1 MASTKSLSVNSL
13 DFTQIKTNI
22 KTFLKDQSTF
32 KDYDFDGSGLSVL
45 IDTLSYVTYYQGI
58 YNHFAAN
65 ELFIDTAVKRS
76 SVVSH
81 AKSLGYNPRS
91 ISAATATVD
100 ITVGGS
106 GTYLRRGDIFN
117 SRENDISYKFSPV
130 KDYTSTDG
138 KITNVDIKQGTY
150 KSKSFVVPNS
160 LANQRFILDDNNI
173 DTTTIEVTVQR
184 NIGDTTGITDV
195 WNNAS
200 SIVEIIS
207 TTKAYFVEEDFD
219 GRYAVTFGDGIIG
232 EKLQAGNFVTVTYLV
247 TQGAIANGI
256 GSTDSE
262 SARTFS
268 FGTGNIVE
276 VVDAAAGGS
285 PRESLESIRYNAPKS
300 FVTQNRAVTQ
310 DDYESLVRSN
320 FSGFDAVYAYGG
332 EEANPPQYGR
342 VFVAIKPTSGTKL
355 TTTLKNSMETF
366 LKKRSSLSSTPVV
379 IESTPLFVL
388 SNTNVFYN
396 PAETSLSD
404 SLLKT
409 GIEATIT
416 NYITLRTNA
425 FNTTVSSSLI
435 ENDVISNY
443 DSLSSVINT
452 LSLERRFDAVPI
464 KSGYD
469 IIFRNPILY
478 PHAGHISALS
488 TNEIRYTDDAGL
500 QYSGFFDEDGNGRV
514 RFYTVVEGERFY
526 VNTNMGT
533 INYATGLVSLRSVV
547 IEPGLNEI
555 DIRFRVKIASGRA
568 TSKEL
573 FVLAYDNTYSLSNNV
588 NVFNQNDPAARPEP
602 ETIFVTTGPSTAV
615 PREAITFTETGV
627 PQVSSY
633 VPLTGEDSGTYTPTT
648 TTPATTTTQS
658 AASSSAIPEIPSP
671 SVVQTSSPG
680 LGGGY

>member
-1 MASTKSLSVNSL
+1 M
-13 DFTQIKTNI
+13 
-22 KTFLKDQSTF
+22 
-32 KDYDFDGSGLSVL
+32 
-45 IDTLSYVTYYQGI
+45 
-58 YNHFAAN
+58 
-65 ELFIDTAVKRS
+65 
-76 SVVSH
+76 
-81 AKSLGYNPRS
+81 
-91 ISAATATVD
+91 
-100 ITVGGS
+100 
-106 GTYLRRGDIFN
+106 
-117 SRENDISYKFSPV
+117 
-130 KDYTSTDG
+130 
-138 KITNVDIKQGTY
+138 
-150 KSKSFVVPNS
+150 
-160 LANQRFILDDNNI
+160 
-173 DTTTIEVTVQR
+173 
-184 NIGDTTGITDV
+184 
-195 WNNAS
+195 
-200 SIVEIIS
+200 
-207 TTKAYFVEEDFD
+207 
-219 GRYAVTFGDGIIG
+219 
-232 EKLQAGNFVTVTYLV
+232 
-247 TQGAIANGI
+247 
-256 GSTDSE
+256 
-262 SARTFS
+262 
-268 FGTGNIVE
+268 
-276 VVDAAAGGS
+276 DAAAGGS

-547 IEPGLNEI
+547 IEPGVNET

-602 ETIFVTTGPSTAV
+602 ETIFVTTGPNTAV
-615 PREAITFTETGV
+615 PVEAVTFTETGV

-633 VPLTGEDSGTYTPTT
+633 VPLTGEGSGTYTPTS
-648 TTPATTTTQS
+648 TTPATTAVGDVS
-658 AASSSAIPEIPSP
+658 ASVTPEIPSV
-671 SVVQTSSPG
+671 SVVQTPSP
-680 LGGGY
+680 LGGGGY

>member
-1 MASTKSLSVNSL
+1 
-13 DFTQIKTNI
+13 
-22 KTFLKDQSTF
+22 
-32 KDYDFDGSGLSVL
+32 
-45 IDTLSYVTYYQGI
+45 
-58 YNHFAAN
+58 
-65 ELFIDTAVKRS
+65 
-76 SVVSH
+76 
-81 AKSLGYNPRS
+81 
-91 ISAATATVD
+91 
-100 ITVGGS
+100 
-106 GTYLRRGDIFN
+106 
-117 SRENDISYKFSPV
+117 
-130 KDYTSTDG
+130 
-138 KITNVDIKQGTY
+138 
-150 KSKSFVVPNS
+150 
-160 LANQRFILDDNNI
+160 
-173 DTTTIEVTVQR
+173 
-184 NIGDTTGITDV
+184 
-195 WNNAS
+195 
-200 SIVEIIS
+200 
-207 TTKAYFVEEDFD
+207 
-219 GRYAVTFGDGIIG
+219 
-232 EKLQAGNFVTVTYLV
+232 
-247 TQGAIANGI
+247 
-256 GSTDSE
+256 
-262 SARTFS
+262 
-268 FGTGNIVE
+268 
-276 VVDAAAGGS
+276 
-285 PRESLESIRYNAPKS
+285 
-300 FVTQNRAVTQ
+300 
-310 DDYESLVRSN
+310 
-320 FSGFDAVYAYGG
+320 
-332 EEANPPQYGR
+332 
-342 VFVAIKPTSGTKL
+342 
-355 TTTLKNSMETF
+355 
-366 LKKRSSLSSTPVV
+366 
-379 IESTPLFVL
+379 L
-388 SNTNVFYN
+388 SNTNIFYN
-396 PAETSLSD
+396 PAATTLSD

-425 FNTTVSSSLI
+425 FNTTISSSLI

-500 QYSGFFDEDGNGRV
+500 QYSGFFDEDGNGRI
-514 RFYTVVEGERFY
+514 RFYAVVEGERFY
-526 VNTNMGT
+526 VNTNIGT

-658 AASSSAIPEIPSP
+658 AASSSAIPEIPSS